1 VTADH
6 TTSSPTGVLVV
17 WNDVAAAAED
27 EYNAWYWAQHLPERV
42 GIPGFHSGRR
52 YIADSPGPRY
62 LTWYPL
68 TSIDVLRSPAYQARL
83 ENPTEWTQRMM
94 PSFRNMCR
102 TGCHLRAELGGGLG
116 AAALVLSITP
126 LESTA
131 PNALVAHMADT
142 VFPTLLDVAGFV
154 RAQLWQGDA
163 DVSRTDTAE
172 SALRHREDD
181 MAGWTIFVEAT
192 DRAALDRAA
201 CKLAESALP
210 DQAVHERPVFYR
222 LLHALP

>member
-1 VTADH
+1 MTVDH
-6 TTSSPTGVLVV
+6 AASSLTGVLVV

-62 LTWYPL
+62 FTWYPL
-68 TSIDVLRSPAYQARL
+68 TSIDVLRSPAYQERL
-83 ENPTEWTQRMM
+83 ENPTEWTRRMM

-116 AAALVLSITP
+116 ATALVLSITA
-126 LESTA
+126 LESATPDALTA
-131 PNALVAHMADT
+131 HVADT
-142 VFPTLLDVAGFV
+142 VFPILTTVSGFV

-201 CKLAESALP
+201 RKLAVSALP
-210 DQAVHERPVFYR
+210 DRAIPEQPVFYR